1 MDVFIGGLGIA
12 SEAKVINDKED
23 FNGEKDFNGK
33 TKSSTCEGLLHLPTC
48 HISIQA
54 QTLVELVYQTLT
66 EATTS
71 KDNASVSSSLSILK
85 VSISVWL
92 MSPMLFL
99 FVVLQS
105 YTAVQ
110 GM

>member
-1 MDVFIGGLGIA
+1 LDVLIGGLGIA
-12 SEAKVINDKED
+12 SETKNIRDKEN

-33 TKSSTCEGLLHLPTC
+33 TRSSTCEGLLHLPTC

-71 KDNASVSSSLSILK
+71 KDNALVNSAFKYLK
-85 VSISVWL
+85 ISNSVWL
-92 MSPMLFL
+92 MSPILFL
-99 FVVLQS
+99 FVEL
-105 YTAVQ
+105 
-110 GM
+110 